1 MNSAKLQ
8 AQEIA
13 HHTVGRK
20 DCETLYLIDTKHV
33 IGGCVEIHETIP
45 AQPYVLIEN
54 KNRLTI
60 EYDLFGE
67 NALIDSDGTQH
78 EQCEAIFWPK
88 KGEHAH
94 EWTFCIETKYTR
106 DASSAKNPHN
116 KYPQKM
122 ISQLC
127 STVFWFRNQG
137 YLDTRK
143 VHCVPSFPTI
153 PDVSSMSSLFQ
164 LPQNRF
170 LIQGENLN
178 IMEIAEKYNILIRYA
193 NRIRI
198 LTEKRIKFNATVT

>member
-1 MNSAKLQ
+1 MNSEKLKAHEL
-8 AQEIA
+8 AQ
-13 HHTVGRK
+13 HTVGSK
-20 DCETLYLIDTKHV
+20 DCETLYLVDTKHDLK
-33 IGGCVEIHETIP
+33 GCVEMFETQP
-45 AQPYVLIEN
+45 TLPYVLIEN
-54 KNRLTI
+54 KRRLTI
-60 EYDLFGE
+60 EYDLFAE

-78 EQCEAIFWPK
+78 QQCEAIFWPK

-106 DASSAKNPHN
+106 AASTAKNPHN

-127 STVFWFRNQG
+127 STVFWFRDQG

-170 LIQGENLN
+170 LIQGESLS

-193 NRIRI
+193 NSIQI
-198 LTEKRIKFNATVT
+198 LTEKRLKFNSQG

>member
-1 MNSAKLQ
+1 MNSERLK
-8 AQEIA
+8 AQVLSR
-13 HHTVGRK
+13 HTVGSK
-20 DCETLYLIDTKHV
+20 NSETLYLVDSKHDLS
-33 IGGCVEIHETIP
+33 GCVELYDTLP
-45 AQPYVLIEN
+45 ALPHVLIGN

-60 EYDLFGE
+60 EYDLFAE
-67 NALIDSDGTQH
+67 NALIDPDGMQH

-88 KGEHAH
+88 KGEHDH
-94 EWTFCIETKYTR
+94 EWTFCIETKYSR

-143 VHCVPSFPTI
+143 VHCVPSFPTV
-153 PDVSSMSSLFQ
+153 PDVSSMSALFQ

-170 LIQGENLN
+170 LVQGERLS
-178 IMEIAEKYNILIRYA
+178 IMEIADKYNILIRYA
-193 NRIRI
+193 NSIQI
-198 LTEKRIKFNATVT
+198 LTDKRIKFNSQK